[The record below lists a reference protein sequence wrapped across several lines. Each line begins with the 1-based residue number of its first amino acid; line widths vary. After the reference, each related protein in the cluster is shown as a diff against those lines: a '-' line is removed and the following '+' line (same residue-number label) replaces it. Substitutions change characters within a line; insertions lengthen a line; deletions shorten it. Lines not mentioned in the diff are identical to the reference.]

1 MSDFVFFFAFE
12 IDMDCMPVYSV
23 WISFSL
29 MAWASSLLFLSL
41 PREKVRGKFVM
52 ERPVYHH
59 CSHLLPTVLHNK
71 HWHKIKSLSKMALKI
86 YVLPHLF
93 YYCLQA
99 RQMLLQGRGEG
110 WLVGWGG
117 WKPLLQMDLELV
129 RQQISSQAK
138 RGGPANNFIFF
149 SVQKRGTQMNTWKE
163 NSVLELACKLCQSSH
178 ISSLLF
184 LLCQILSLTL
194 SW

>member
-1 MSDFVFFFAFE
+1 MSDLVFFFAFG
-12 IDMDCMPVYSV
+12 IDMNCMPVYSV

-86 YVLPHLF
+86 YFVATFVL
-93 YYCLQA
+93 
-99 RQMLLQGRGEG
+99 LLPASKANAFAGKGEG

-149 SVQKRGTQMNTWKE
+149 SVQKRGTQMSTWKE